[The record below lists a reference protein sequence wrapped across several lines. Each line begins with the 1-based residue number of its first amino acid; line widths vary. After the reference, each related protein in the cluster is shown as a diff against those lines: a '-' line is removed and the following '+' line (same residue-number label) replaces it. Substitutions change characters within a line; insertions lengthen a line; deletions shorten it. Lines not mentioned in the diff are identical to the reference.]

1 MLSLCKTPMSLS
13 SAQLTGNFLRRR
25 APLSKIKAIVVPKLS
40 NKTGQRVQA
49 ARLLS
54 QFYGSKLH
62 NKNLSFPHHNSY
74 GEGQSR
80 RRSAAHLMAVSYAES
95 NPSRQNNDVSV
106 DNLKVSQ
113 IKKVCIDW
121 FWMTMLLVVQIH
133 VSGGRSRAGVNWF
146 KLRLVLCAIH
156 EILHLLSLLAKMSWS
171 IELCIEAVAWTLS
184 AQRDS
189 MSNITEYLILI
200 AYVSKHIRRIQFL
213 RR

>member
-74 GEGQSR
+74 GEGLS

-146 KLRLVLCAIH
+146 ELRLVLCAIH
-156 EILHLLSLLAKMSWS
+156 QILHLLSLLAKMSWS

-189 MSNITEYLILI
+189 VSNITECSILI

>member
-13 SAQLTGNFLRRR
+13 SAQITGNFLRKR

-74 GEGQSR
+74 GEGLS

-113 IKKVCIDW
+113 IKKVCID
-121 FWMTMLLVVQIH
+121 
-133 VSGGRSRAGVNWF
+133 
-146 KLRLVLCAIH
+146 
-156 EILHLLSLLAKMSWS
+156 
-171 IELCIEAVAWTLS
+171 
-184 AQRDS
+184 
-189 MSNITEYLILI
+189 
-200 AYVSKHIRRIQFL
+200 
-213 RR
+213 